1 MSVRNR
7 LRTRSSKWLLKESV
21 GYQWKRGVGLSC
33 RQLVR
38 RLRRTGSTAGDRAGS
53 TRKARLYS
61 RFM

>member
-1 MSVRNR
+1 MVIERECRVSV
-7 LRTRSSKWLLKESV
+7 EE
-21 GYQWKRGVGLSC
+21 RGGLSC